1 MLGGVEIFTLRGDVG
16 AVVSVCNLGGCTN
29 GSNLGSG
36 AGVLLIIGGDIF

>member
-1 MLGGVEIFTLRGDVG
+1 MLGRVERCTIRGDVG

-36 AGVLLIIGGDIF
+36 AGVLLIIGGNIF